1 MYLVSWSPL
10 TIPPYPTVSLSSLSF
25 RLVEIPARTQL
36 YSPSYWSVRL
46 EHTTKAT
53 RLTRLAVQQRSICG
67 TGALVRAPSIV
78 LYPVCRCVHLLI
90 ASLSCPDG
98 RLPLPGPDDVK
109 FGSETLM
116 AAVGASREY
125 QRCQDA
131 CKPCIIIVT
140 AEGLLTWCTLL
151 RMGRSYC
158 RAA

>member
-78 LYPVCRCVHLLI
+78 LYPVCRCAFVDRLSFLLGRMI
-90 ASLSCPDG
+90 AAPRARRCEV
-98 RLPLPGPDDVK
+98 RLRNLGGCRWRFPRISTMSGC
-109 FGSETLM
+109 M
-116 AAVGASREY
+116 QAMHY
-125 QRCQDA
+125 
-131 CKPCIIIVT
+131 
-140 AEGLLTWCTLL
+140 
-151 RMGRSYC
+151 YC
-158 RAA
+158 YG